1 MKQFHSMFGV
11 CAAFLSITGGAC
23 DGVSP
28 PPPLDRTTSQPVADA
43 SVAGP
48 ADASTP
54 ADGTVSVVP
63 SAEVDA
69 VKALTRDALAAW
81 KRADVQGLM
90 ALSPEAVPTIS
101 SDGPRFAAMFG
112 ADSWRARVVAAWDG
126 QIHAVRFDG
135 TRALAHFATR
145 SDGRLVLADVAR
157 ENGAWRF
164 QGIVAASAASFVA
177 TGSLAPAP

>member
-1 MKQFHSMFGV
+1 MKQLKSMFGV
-11 CAAFLSITGGAC
+11 CATFLSITGAGC
-23 DGVSP
+23 DGVSA
-28 PPPLDRTTSQPVADA
+28 PPPLGRTPSQPVADA
-43 SVAGP
+43 TVGGP

-54 ADGTVSVVP
+54 ADGTVNVVP
-63 SAEVDA
+63 SVEVDA

-90 ALSPEAVPTIS
+90 ALSPAAVATIS

-112 ADSWRARVVAAWDG
+112 ADSWRARVVAEWDG
-126 QIHAVRFDG
+126 QIHAVRFDD

-145 SDGRLVLADVAR
+145 SDGRLVLADLAR

-177 TGSLAPAP
+177 TGALAATP